1 MRCTGGPRKASDMTS
16 TWPEEP
22 GYHWVTHNDNAA
34 SHLAKAASAIHDPA
48 TAQVHATMA
57 QAEATLVVVHT
68 LRDIM
73 GRLYEQTLA
82 LENLRRTLAKHDD
95 DDPNTDLYGVDLSP
109 GV

>member
-1 MRCTGGPRKASDMTS
+1 MTS

-34 SHLAKAASAIHDPA
+34 IHLAKAADALARELPDPA
-48 TAQVHATMA
+48 MAQAHAALA

-73 GRLYEQTLA
+73 GKVREQTMA
-82 LENLRRTLAKHDD
+82 VENLRQTIAAFDDSDDGRRGDDSVPFADRTGLI
-95 DDPNTDLYGVDLSP
+95 P
-109 GV
+109 GA